1 MFILIVLLI
10 SFSFGTDLD
19 QWIKKKSS
27 HIISNNYKVSFDYS
41 LKNKIENKID
51 SELRH
56 VDFFSFGVDSIS
68 QVLKVNNRFVIFHD
82 DFTEIIDQDSKQR
95 FYDKKDNKFE
105 DMKNKI
111 LSIFRNQN
119 YKIIK
124 LSKKKYF
131 LSLNDY
137 YLNIEIIFNNKENKI
152 EDISFTEDSHLFN
165 IKKFHISAI
174 DSIPYSDSIWESY
187 KTIDLR

>member
-1 MFILIVLLI
+1 MIILTVILI

-19 QWIKKKSS
+19 RWIKKKSS

-51 SELRH
+51 PELRH

-68 QVLKVNNRFVIFHD
+68 QVLKVNNRFVIFHED
-82 DFTEIIDQDSKQR
+82 YTEIIDQDSMQR
-95 FYDKKDNKFE
+95 FYDKKDNEFE
-105 DMKNKI
+105 NIKNKI

-137 YLNIEIIFNNKENKI
+137 YLNIEISFNNNEDKI
-152 EDISFTEDSHLFN
+152 DDISFTEDSQLFN
-165 IKKFHISAI
+165 IKKFHVSAI
-174 DSIPYSDSIWESY
+174 DSIPYNDSEWESY
-187 KTIDLR
+187 QMIDLR

>member
-1 MFILIVLLI
+1 MIILTTLLI

-27 HIISNNYKVSFDYS
+27 HIISNNYKVSFEYS
-41 LKNKIENKID
+41 LKNKAA
-51 SELRH
+51 SEFRH
-56 VDFFSFGVDSIS
+56 VDFFSFGQDSIS
-68 QVLKVNNRFVIFHD
+68 QILKVNNRFIIFHE
-82 DFTEIIDQDSKQR
+82 DFTEIIDQDSKKR
-95 FYDKKDNKFE
+95 FYDKKDNEFE

-137 YLNIEIIFNNKENKI
+137 YLNIEIMFNDTVGQI
-152 EDISFTEDSHLFN
+152 EEISFTEDSHLFN
-165 IKKFHISAI
+165 IKKFNISVI
-174 DSIPYSDSIWESY
+174 DSIPSSDSEWESY
-187 KTIDLR
+187 QTIDLR

>member
-1 MFILIVLLI
+1 MIILTVILI

-19 QWIKKKSS
+19 RWIKKKSS

-41 LKNKIENKID
+41 LKNKID
-51 SELRH
+51 TELRH

-68 QVLKVNNRFVIFHD
+68 QVLKVNNRFVIFHED
-82 DFTEIIDQDSKQR
+82 YTEIIDQDSMQR
-95 FYDKKDNKFE
+95 FYDKKDNEFE
-105 DMKNKI
+105 NIKNKI

-137 YLNIEIIFNNKENKI
+137 YLNIEISFNNNEDKI
-152 EDISFTEDSHLFN
+152 DDISFTEDSQLFN
-165 IKKFHISAI
+165 IKKFHISAN
-174 DSIPYSDSIWESY
+174 DSIPYNDSEWESY
-187 KTIDLR
+187 QMIDLR

>member
-1 MFILIVLLI
+1 MIILTALLI
-10 SFSFGTDLD
+10 SFSLGTDLD

-27 HIISNNYKVSFDYS
+27 HINSNNYKVSFEYS
-41 LKNKIENKID
+41 LKNQAA
-51 SELRH
+51 SEFRH
-56 VDFFSFGVDSIS
+56 VVFFSFGQDSIS
-68 QVLKVNNRFVIFHD
+68 QILKVNNRFVIFHD

-137 YLNIEIIFNNKENKI
+137 YLNIEIVFNNKENKI
-152 EDISFTEDSHLFN
+152 EEISFTEDSNLFN
-165 IKKFHISAI
+165 IKQFYVSAFE
-174 DSIPYSDSIWESY
+174 SIPYIDSDWKSY
-187 KTIDLR
+187 QTIDLR

>member
-1 MFILIVLLI
+1 MFILTVLLI

-27 HIISNNYKVSFDYS
+27 HIISSNYKVSFDYS

-56 VDFFSFGVDSIS
+56 VDFFSFGEDSIS
-68 QVLKVNNRFVIFHD
+68 QALKVNNRFVIFHED
-82 DFTEIIDQDSKQR
+82 YTEIIDEDSKQR
-95 FYDKKDNKFE
+95 FYDKKDNEFE
-105 DMKNKI
+105 DIKNKI

-152 EDISFTEDSHLFN
+152 EDISFTEDSHSFN

-174 DSIPYSDSIWESY
+174 DTIPYSGSDWESY
-187 KTIDLR
+187 QTIDLR

>member
-1 MFILIVLLI
+1 MFILTVLLI

-56 VDFFSFGVDSIS
+56 VDFFSFGEDSIS
-68 QVLKVNNRFVIFHD
+68 QVLKLNNRFVIFHED
-82 DFTEIIDQDSKQR
+82 YTEIIDKDSKQR
-95 FYDKKDNKFE
+95 FYDKKDNEFE
-105 DMKNKI
+105 DIKNKI

-152 EDISFTEDSHLFN
+152 EDISFTENSHLFN
-165 IKKFHISAI
+165 IKKFHISVI
-174 DSIPYSDSIWESY
+174 DSIPFSGTDWESY
-187 KTIDLR
+187 QTIDLR